1 MNALCL
7 VAGGTGGH
15 IFPAISFGRWVQEH
29 HEAVRVSFICGS
41 RLLEREIYRSQGV
54 EPVVLPVSGSPFG
67 VSDLSQKMRRWGEM
81 GRSLGLFRRHVGSE
95 APNCCV
101 LFGGYLSFIPLLV
114 STLSRI
120 PVVVHEQNS
129 VAGKVTRL
137 AAKMGKTVASGWSEC
152 LPLTPT
158 SYRMTG
164 VPVRPVVPVDR
175 ERAWRAMGL
184 AGNPPDRK
192 MIGILGGS
200 LMSEALIQLL
210 GHMARDE
217 EMGRYLFLVL
227 GERPADG
234 EEADNLLYLGRQWN
248 MANLYSLLHMAI
260 TRGGAS
266 TLFELAAWGI
276 PSVVVPWPQA
286 SDNHQENNARLFVR
300 ENGGALWSEGDSTE
314 LLKKKVLDVVQ
325 STPPRRRTLTGE
337 DESERLWRLI
347 SSHIGRERTER
358 E

>member
-1 MNALCL
+1 MSALCL

-41 RLLEREIYRSQGV
+41 RSLEREIYFSQGV
-54 EPVVLPVSGSPFG
+54 EPVVLPISGSPFG
-67 VSDLSQKMRRWGEM
+67 VPDFSQKMRRWGEM
-81 GRSLGLFRRHVGSE
+81 GRSLGLFRRHVRSE
-95 APNCCV
+95 VPDCCV

-114 STLSRI
+114 SAFSRI

-129 VAGKVTRL
+129 VA
-137 AAKMGKTVASGWSEC
+137 KMGKPVASGWSEC
-152 LPLTPT
+152 LPLAPE
-158 SYRMTG
+158 SYRTTG
-164 VPVRPVVPVDR
+164 VPVRLVVPVDR
-175 ERAWRAMGL
+175 GRAWQAMGL
-184 AGNPPDRK
+184 AGSPPDRK

-200 LMSEALIQLL
+200 LMSEPLIQLL
-210 GHMARDE
+210 RYMARDE
-217 EMGRYLFLVL
+217 EMRQYLFLVL
-227 GERPADG
+227 GEKPAD
-234 EEADNLLYLGRQWN
+234 EEETDNLLYLGRQWN

-286 SDNHQENNARLFVR
+286 SDNHQENNARLFMR
-300 ENGGALWSEGDSTE
+300 ENGGALWNEGDSTE
-314 LLKKKVLDVVQ
+314 LLKKKVLGVIQ
-325 STPPRRRTLTGE
+325 STPPRTRRRTGE